1 MTEMGKKIKNL
12 ESYVQFLFYLR
23 FYFFWREHGGGEEG
37 AEGKEDGGK
46 TLPSYSWGWEPHPG
60 LDTMTL
66 RSLS

>member
-37 AEGKEDGGK
+37 TEGKEDGGK
-46 TLPSYSWGWEPHPG
+46 TLQHIPADGSPTQGWIP
-60 LDTMTL
+60 
-66 RSLS
+66 